1 MKKNSSEILDGL
13 EQHLLNLSIEAES
26 PLKCYEESILYVY
39 QILQDLKADFV
50 SCESITEKEEI
61 HFFKHV
67 KPQFVSKLIYFNTLY
82 QIESEKSLLF
92 GKKLNKFYKRQLH
105 LLHLFLE
112 ENKEFYN
119 YINSGGTHLDV
130 FYYCRNKFNIRL
142 KLDASLID
150 SDPLFTTSHGFKKA
164 QLKANEELKTHFKS
178 QLIAD
183 NESDFIPL
191 EMQGSTLLKWT
202 ATKAELIEL
211 IHALHATGVFN
222 FGAATIKLIAKVFE
236 ELFGL
241 SPGDVY
247 GGLDGMKNRKGD
259 PAFFLIK
266 LKNGFLRK
274 LGFNI

>member
-1 MKKNSSEILDGL
+1 MKKDPSEILDGL
-13 EQHLLNLSIEAES
+13 EQHLLNLSIEADTH
-26 PLKCYEESILYVY
+26 LKCYEESVLYLNQV
-39 QILQDLKADFV
+39 IQDLKADFV
-50 SCESITEKEEI
+50 SRESISKKDEI
-61 HFFKHV
+61 HFFKNI
-67 KPQFVSKLIYFNTLY
+67 KPQYVSKLIYYNTLY

-92 GKKLNKFYKRQLH
+92 GRKLNKFYKRQLH

-119 YINSGGTHLDV
+119 YTNSGGTHLDV

-150 SDPLFTTSHGFKKA
+150 SDPLFTTSHGYKKA
-164 QLKANEELKTHFKS
+164 QLLANESLKTHFKS

-183 NESDFIPL
+183 DESDFIPI
-191 EMQGSTLLKWT
+191 EMQGSTVLKWT

-211 IHALHATGVFN
+211 IHAFHAVGVFN
-222 FGAATIKLIAKVFE
+222 FGVATIKMIAEVFE

-241 SPGDVY
+241 PPGDVY
-247 GGLDGMKNRKGD
+247 GGLESMKERKGD
-259 PAFFLIK
+259 PAFFLNK
-266 LKNGFLRK
+266 LKKGFLRK